1 MNIEFVK
8 DILIITFTFYHLDA
22 SNYKEHK
29 REITLLIEK
38 HKNILLDLEQLTFID
53 STGLSVIFI

>member
-8 DILIITFTFYHLDA
+8 DILIITFTFYHFDA

-29 REITLLIEK
+29 REITLLIE
-38 HKNILLDLEQLTFID
+38 NIKKFCLIW
-53 STGLSVIFI
+53 SN